1 LVSAEI
7 QNGMSSKILN
17 IGRLSI
23 FGVIVMY
30 NNVDLIS
37 GTYDKKGIA
46 SGKTANSSISTI
58 PPRFDDGCP
67 REAFEYLKVIYIA
80 KN

>member
-1 LVSAEI
+1 
-7 QNGMSSKILN
+7 
-17 IGRLSI
+17 
-23 FGVIVMY
+23 MY

-37 GTYDKKGIA
+37 GTYEGIA